1 MNENGPVY
9 ILMIIFVLIAT
20 FIFGGAVSGSQWQK
34 EAVKAGVAEWV
45 ADANGDAKFQ
55 FKTK

>member
-1 MNENGPVY
+1 MKENGPVY
-9 ILMIIFVLIAT
+9 ILMMIFALIVSFII
-20 FIFGGAVSGSQWQK
+20 GGVFNGSQWQT

-45 ADANGDAKFQ
+45 ADENGDAKFK

>member
-9 ILMIIFVLIAT
+9 ILMILFALIVS
-20 FIFGGAVSGSQWQK
+20 FIFGCIVNTSQWQK